1 MTGVSTLNLV
11 VQQGGSAQELL
22 HPRQHSVEHAQMVA
36 AQQEAVRE
44 AGVKGKVPESP
55 ASETLVDKD
64 KRREGNDRRRHMNE
78 RQNPKETAAKLPRQP
93 GNLLD
98 TVA

>member
-1 MTGVSTLNLV
+1 MTGVSTLNMV
-11 VQQGGSAQELL
+11 VQQGGSAQELV
-22 HPRQHSVEHAQMVA
+22 HPRQQSVEHAQMVA

-55 ASETLVDKD
+55 ASERFVDKD
-64 KRREGNDRRRHMNE
+64 KRRDRNNGHRLLSE
-78 RQNPKETAAKLPRQP
+78 KEKRKKTTLPIQP
-93 GNLLD
+93 GDLLD